1 MNIVL
6 IAVISVLAV
15 TCVVLVLMPFLKK
28 QLREEM
34 KAGQEE
40 LLRRSKE
47 QFELEQVKAAGELDK
62 RKIAVDGNING
73 LKEQLD
79 KYQKLIRDFEQ
90 DRTQKYGNLE
100 TELKNVSQ
108 TTTNLQEQTTRLNNI
123 LGNVKL
129 RGQWG
134 ERVVEDI
141 VAKCGL
147 IENVNYLKQKKMDAS
162 ATRPDYTFL
171 LPSDHKVNMD
181 VKFALDNYINMVNA
195 QTQQEEEQYKKEFLK
210 NVDDRIKEI
219 RGRGYINPEENTLDF
234 VLLFIPN
241 EQVFGFIQDNVPG
254 LMDRALQDKVVIC
267 SPFTLYAMLSVIRQA
282 YENFR
287 YEKDLKKIIDLIEQF
302 SKIYST
308 FKDRF
313 EGMGVSIDKLQTQ
326 YSDVR
331 DKSFKNLDGKINKI
345 EDYKKGNKIVF
356 DPHNVPAIEVTPGAI
371 EDDAAI
377 Q

>member
-1 MNIVL
+1 MDIVVV
-6 IAVISVLAV
+6 AVVSILAV
-15 TCVVLVLMPFLKK
+15 TCVILILIPIFKK
-28 QLREEM
+28 QLREEI

-40 LLRRSKE
+40 LLRLSKE
-47 QFELEQVKAAGELDK
+47 RGELEQAKAVGELEK
-62 RKIAVDGNING
+62 RKEAVEGSVQG
-73 LKEQLD
+73 LKEQLEQY
-79 KYQKLIRDFEQ
+79 KKLMRDFEN

-100 TELKNVSQ
+100 NELKNVSQ
-108 TTTNLQEQTTRLNNI
+108 TATSLQEQTTRLNNI

-141 VAKCGL
+141 IEKCGL
-147 IENVNYLKQKKMDAS
+147 IENVNYFRQKKLEVS
-162 ATRPDYTFL
+162 TTRPDYTFL
-171 LPSDHKVNMD
+171 LPSEHKVNMD
-181 VKFALDNYINMVNA
+181 VKFALDNYIKMVNA
-195 QTQQEEEQYKKEFLK
+195 QTQQEKEQYKKEFLR

-219 RGRGYINPEENTLDF
+219 KDRGYINPAENTLDF

-241 EQVFGFIQDNVPG
+241 EQVFGFIQESVPG
-254 LMDRALQDKVVIC
+254 LMDRALQEKVVLC

-302 SKIYST
+302 AKTYSL

-313 EGMGVSIDKLQTQ
+313 ENIGDAIEKLQIQ
-326 YSDVR
+326 YSDVK
-331 DKSFKNLDGKINKI
+331 DKSFKNLDNKI
-345 EDYKKGNKIVF
+345 KKIESYKKGNKLAF
-356 DPHNVPAIEVTPGAI
+356 DAQDAHPFEITHDIA
-371 EDDAAI
+371 EDDAVV

>member
-108 TTTNLQEQTTRLNNI
+108 TTTKLQEQTTRLNNI

-141 VAKCGL
+141 VVKCGL
-147 IENVNYLKQKKMDAS
+147 IENVNYLKQKKMETS

-302 SKIYST
+302 AKTYST
-308 FKDRF
+308 FKERF
-313 EGMGVSIDKLQTQ
+313 ENIGDSIDKLQTQ
-326 YSDVR
+326 Y
-331 DKSFKNLDGKINKI
+331 
-345 EDYKKGNKIVF
+345 
-356 DPHNVPAIEVTPGAI
+356 
-371 EDDAAI
+371 
-377 Q
+377 